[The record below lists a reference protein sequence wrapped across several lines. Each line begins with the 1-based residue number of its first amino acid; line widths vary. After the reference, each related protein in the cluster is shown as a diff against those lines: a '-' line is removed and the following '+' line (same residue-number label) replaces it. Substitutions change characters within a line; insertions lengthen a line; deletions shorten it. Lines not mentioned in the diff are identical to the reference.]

1 MSNNDLRTYHFETA
15 EQWSSCLFAQ
25 ADRRADVGI
34 LPFAPFAPGPVRYE
48 SSGARLPV
56 VTRAGEIIW
65 LDDAQ
70 LLHRLSPCTD
80 TPEMGASPR
89 SIAGASKIA
98 AAFDGLWTIGQNS
111 PGELE
116 LYEAGTFTRLLTI
129 DVPGG
134 RPVDLSSDGR
144 RLVFALVKDNGI
156 WKALSFDSS
165 GRVTREIG
173 FEGLS
178 EPLAFAFLRNSQRFV
193 VLTNG
198 SQPKIQWF
206 TIENEPVEAG
216 KSSRKTRPQYAT
228 AAMLSTRVVAAF
240 GPCFTAYVLGSDSN
254 ERVFLA
260 GRDGDKFG
268 GGEYIL
274 TFDSDGNSLGD
285 IPIEPADGPINGLIG
300 SRGSLLATGTRGLLR
315 FDPSATVPDGAAS
328 IRSSLITPMLFSPD
342 REDNRRWLRVEATA
356 HLPEGT
362 TLEISYASADKD
374 EDRNGLLANTR
385 ETALP
390 ASHRV
395 ERLLGDDSLWKGR
408 TVFRGGGSANQ
419 EAKTFSAKLFDE
431 RDRYLW
437 VSVALTAAPGAPLP
451 VISKL
456 DVLYPGR
463 SLMENLP
470 ATYQKDEANRDSFL
484 RSLVGVLE
492 TTTHGIDERIAS
504 LGSLIA
510 PASAPE
516 PWLNFVARWI
526 GLPWDDELTLDQK
539 RSLMGRAE
547 QIIASR
553 GTRNGLE
560 TLLDSL
566 FPGEPRRFRVTDPTA
581 DLGFATV
588 GGSGCSGSALPAIL
602 GGHAQWN
609 TELDWTSVLGRM
621 RLKCA
626 DQTDDGLSGLAGKVR
641 IDVAANAAERKA
653 WEPWLLTLIA
663 EMVPLTARAEL
674 RWVTGQSLR
683 SGRLDGTM
691 VLEPSPTAHLGTDA
705 ITNLARLPDGP
716 VRLSD
721 DGSIIGRRLQ

>member
-1 MSNNDLRTYHFETA
+1 MGNNELRAYHFETA
-15 EQWSSCLFAQ
+15 EQWGSCLFAP
-25 ADRRADVGI
+25 ADQHADVGI
-34 LPFAPFAPGPVRYE
+34 LPFAPFAPSPIRYE
-48 SSGARLPV
+48 TNGARLPV

-65 LDDAQ
+65 LDDDQ
-70 LLHRLSPCTD
+70 VLHRLSPCAD
-80 TPEMGASPR
+80 TPETGASPR
-89 SIAGASKIA
+89 SIAGATKIVA
-98 AAFDGLWTIGQNS
+98 ASDGLWAIGQNS
-111 PGELE
+111 PGALE
-116 LYEAGTFTRLLTI
+116 LYEAGSFTRLLTI
-129 DVPGG
+129 DVPGA
-134 RPVDLSSDGR
+134 RIVDLASDGR
-144 RLVFALVKDNGI
+144 RSVFALVKDNDM
-156 WKALSFDSS
+156 WKALSFDRS
-165 GRVTREIG
+165 GRITREIG

-178 EPLAFAFLRNSQRFV
+178 ELLAFTFLRNSRRFV

-206 TIENEPVEAG
+206 TIKNESVEAV
-216 KSSRKTRPQYAT
+216 KKSRKSQPKYGIAS
-228 AAMLSTRVVAAF
+228 MLSTRVVAALR
-240 GPCFTAYVLGSDSN
+240 PCFTASVLGSDSK

-260 GRDGDKFG
+260 GRDGDRFG
-268 GGEYIL
+268 SGEYIL

-285 IPIEPADGPINGLIG
+285 IPIEPADEPINGLSA
-300 SRGSLLATGTRGLLR
+300 SRGSLLATGKRGLLR
-315 FDPSATVPDGAAS
+315 FNPSEIVPDGAAS
-328 IRSSLITPMLFSPD
+328 IRCSLITPMLFSPD
-342 REDNRRWLRVEATA
+342 REDNRRWLRIEATA

-362 TLEISYASADKD
+362 TLEISYASAGKD
-374 EDRNGLLANTR
+374 EERNRPLAIAR

-390 ASHRV
+390 ASRRV
-395 ERLLGDDSLWKGR
+395 ERLLGEDSLWKGR
-408 TVFRGGGSANQ
+408 TVFRGGGSINR

-437 VSVALTAAPGAPLP
+437 VSVALTAAPGARLP
-451 VISKL
+451 VLSKL

-470 ATYQKDEANRDSFL
+470 ATFQRDEERPDSFL

-516 PWLNFVARWI
+516 PWLDFVARWI
-526 GLPWDDELTLDQK
+526 GLPWDDELSLDRK

-547 QIIASR
+547 RIITSR

-581 DLGFATV
+581 DLGFAMV

-602 GGHAQWN
+602 GGHAEWN

-626 DQTDDGLSGLAGKVR
+626 AQTDDGLSGLAGRVR

-663 EMVPLTARAEL
+663 EMIPLTARAEL
-674 RWVTGQSLR
+674 RWVAEQSLR
-683 SGRLDGTM
+683 TGRLDGTM
-691 VLEPSPTAHLGTDA
+691 VLEPPPTAHLGTDA
-705 ITNLARLPDGP
+705 ITNLARLPDRP
-716 VRLSD
+716 VSLSD

>member
-1 MSNNDLRTYHFETA
+1 MSNNELRTYHFETA

-25 ADRRADVGI
+25 ADRRADAGI
-34 LPFAPFAPGPVRYE
+34 LPFAPFARDPIRYE
-48 SSGARLPV
+48 TNGGRLPV

-65 LDDAQ
+65 LDDDQ
-70 LLHRLSPCTD
+70 VLHRLSPCAD
-80 TPEMGASPR
+80 TPETGASPR
-89 SIAGASKIA
+89 PIACALKIA
-98 AAFDGLWTIGQNS
+98 ATSDGLWAIGQNS

-116 LYEAGTFTRLLTI
+116 LYEAGSFTRLLTI
-129 DVPGG
+129 DVPGV
-134 RPVDLSSDGR
+134 RLVDLSSDGR
-144 RLVFALVKDNGI
+144 RSVFALAKDNDA

-165 GRVTREIG
+165 GRITREIG

-178 EPLAFAFLRNSQRFV
+178 EPLAFTFLRNSQRFV

-198 SQPKIQWF
+198 PQPKIQWF
-206 TIENEPVEAG
+206 TVKNKPAEAG
-216 KSSRKTRPQYAT
+216 KNSRKTQAQYGI
-228 AAMLSTRVVAAF
+228 AAVLSTRVVAALR
-240 GPCFTAYVLGSDSN
+240 PCFTTSVLGSNSK

-268 GGEYIL
+268 RGEYIL

-285 IPIEPADGPINGLIG
+285 IPVEPTDGPITGLSE
-300 SRGSLLATGTRGLLR
+300 SRGSLLATGKRGLLR
-315 FDPSATVPDGAAS
+315 FDPSEIVPDGAAS
-328 IRSSLITPMLFSPD
+328 IRFSLITPMLFSPD

-374 EDRNGLLANTR
+374 EERNRLLANTR
-385 ETALP
+385 ESAVP

-408 TVFRGGGSANQ
+408 TVFRGGSSMDQ

-431 RDRYLW
+431 QDRYLW
-437 VSVALTAAPGAPLP
+437 VSAALTAAPGARLP
-451 VISKL
+451 ALSKL

-463 SLMENLP
+463 TLMENLP
-470 ATYQKDEANRDSFL
+470 ATFQKDEARPDSFL

-510 PASAPE
+510 PASAPG
-516 PWLNFVARWI
+516 PWLDFVARWI
-526 GLPWDDELTLDQK
+526 GLPWDDELSLAQK
-539 RSLMGRAE
+539 RSLLGRAE
-547 QIIASR
+547 QIITSR

-581 DLGFATV
+581 DLGFAMV
-588 GGSGCSGSALPAIL
+588 GGSGCSGSTLPAIL
-602 GGHAQWN
+602 GGHTQWN

-626 DQTDDGLSGLAGKVR
+626 AQTDDGLSGLAGKVR
-641 IDVAANAAERKA
+641 IDVAATAAERKA
-653 WEPWLLTLIA
+653 WEPWLLTLIT

-674 RWVTGQSLR
+674 RWVTEQSLR
-683 SGRLDGTM
+683 TGRLDGTI

-705 ITNLARLPDGP
+705 ITNLARLPDRP
-716 VRLSD
+716 VSLSD
-721 DGSIIGRRLQ
+721 DRSIIGRRLQ